1 MRNAVLSLVFVLA
14 AASSQTA
21 AKGTAVQWQPFTQ
34 GLKSAASGS
43 KYVFVSVYTD
53 WCGYCKRLNA
63 VTLTADPVVSEL
75 GRNFVSVKLNAE
87 SADPVAWKGEKM
99 ASSDLASLWGVD
111 GFPTLIFLNSK
122 GEVIGSFASYAEPDL
137 MIKLLTYISSGA
149 RERKVSFE
157 DYLKDAG

>member
-1 MRNAVLSLVFVLA
+1 
-14 AASSQTA
+14 
-21 AKGTAVQWQPFTQ
+21 
-34 GLKSAASGS
+34 
-43 KYVFVSVYTD
+43 
-53 WCGYCKRLNA
+53 
-63 VTLTADPVVSEL
+63 
-75 GRNFVSVKLNAE
+75 VSVKLNAE